1 MATLHLLGKGL
12 FCKDCPMAPN
22 LSNDGPFERSSTSLS
37 LSAHPA
43 NLIKVI
49 RLRLWHWLLAP
60 SAKLVEP
67 AQQRQ
72 AAFLSGFML
81 GLILLA
87 LVVEG
92 ITTLLVDWSA
102 YTGYRYT
109 LVTVGL
115 LTITYLISRT
125 NHLNLAINLAMT
137 ITLGAIFI
145 SGWADTRGVTTGF
158 FDYLIL
164 PLWLG
169 SLFLEVRRLPLLVA
183 IVLLGLL
190 SFPLLTPAVTLN
202 EILVGPF
209 SFVFATALLLLLI
222 THHRNRLEAD
232 RQAEL
237 ATEADHSRR
246 AAARADA
253 LLRIADRLNAQVD
266 ADAILNAI
274 GEEVARAFN
283 TPISLVAL
291 YDRAQDQLQTVAGV
305 GLSRTQPLAVLPL
318 RAYDL
323 LVATLGATF
332 AMTDLQAAP
341 PLAALAPYKQARFRS
356 IAFATMSYDH
366 QLIGTLAAVTI
377 DERRTFSTEELLL
390 LQGLA
395 DQAAIAIENTTL
407 FADLQLANEELS
419 QAYEST
425 IEGWSHALDLRDKE
439 TEGHTQRVTKMTV
452 TLARAMGVG
461 EEALVHIRRGALL
474 HDIGKMG
481 IPDDLLHKP
490 GQLSAA
496 EWVIMQKHPV
506 YAYEFLSPI
515 AYLRPALDIPYCHHE
530 KWDGTGYPRGLKGE
544 QIPFAARL
552 FALVDVWDA
561 LCSDRPYRQG
571 WPPEQVRA
579 YIHGQAGLHFD
590 PNIVPTFLRLLESL
604 QLIKEQAAA
613 IRLT

>member
-1 MATLHLLGKGL
+1 
-12 FCKDCPMAPN
+12 MAPN
-22 LSNDGPFERSSTSLS
+22 VSDHSPFE
-37 LSAHPA
+37 SATPFEA
-43 NLIKVI
+43 AKTPLLFPVDPVRLPNSF
-49 RLRLWHWLLAP
+49 RLRLWHWLFAP

-72 AAFLSGFML
+72 AAFLSGFLL
-81 GLILLA
+81 GMILLA
-87 LVVEG
+87 LVVES
-92 ITTLLVDWSA
+92 ITTLLSNWSA

-109 LVTVGL
+109 LVAVGL
-115 LTITYLISRT
+115 LAIAYLISRT
-125 NHLNLAINLAMT
+125 SHFTVAVTLTMVIS
-137 ITLGAIFI
+137 LGALFI
-145 SGWADTRGVTTGF
+145 GGWADTRGVTTGF
-158 FDYLIL
+158 WDYLIL

-169 SLFLEVRRLPLLVA
+169 SLFLEFRRLPLAVA
-183 IVLLGLL
+183 LVLLGLL
-190 SFPLLTPAVTLN
+190 IFPLVTPAVTLN

-209 SFVFATALLLLLI
+209 SFILTTAILLLLI
-222 THHRNRLEAD
+222 THHRNRLEED

-253 LLRIADRLNAQVD
+253 LLRIADRLNTQVD

-283 TPISLVAL
+283 TPISVVAL
-291 YDRAQDQLQTVAGV
+291 YDRTQDQLQTVAGV
-305 GLSRTQPLAVLPL
+305 GLSTAQPLAPLPR

-332 AMTDLQAAP
+332 SLADIQAAP
-341 PLAALAPYKQARFRS
+341 PLAFLAPYKQARFRS

-366 QLIGTLAAVTI
+366 GLIGTLGALTI
-377 DERRTFSTEELLL
+377 DERRTFSAEELLL

-407 FADLQLANEELS
+407 FAELQHANKELS
-419 QAYEST
+419 QAYDST

-439 TEGHTQRVTKMTV
+439 TEGHAQRVTEMTV
-452 TLARAMGVG
+452 TLARALGVG

-481 IPDDLLHKP
+481 IPDELLHKP
-490 GQLSAA
+490 GQLTAD

-515 AYLRPALDIPYCHHE
+515 AYLRPALEIPYCHHE

-571 WPPEQVRA
+571 WPPEKVIAHIRA
-579 YIHGQAGLHFD
+579 EAGSHFD
-590 PNIVPTFLRLLESL
+590 PNIVPTFLKLVEGLP
-604 QLIKEQAAA
+604 LIEGQDAVVD
-613 IRLT
+613 LSGLY